1 MNKEEFS
8 DKYLSLS
15 LRRARAVEESMRQNN
30 EILAADAMNSFF
42 AGNRKNK
49 KEEET

>member
-30 EILAADAMNSFF
+30 EIFAADAMNSFLL
-42 AGNRKNK
+42 AIEKQKNK
-49 KEEET
+49 EAV